1 MVPEAFRSEQKDS
14 YYKNTTFLIETV
26 AFKTLNEWDLRET
39 VEDEKRV
46 HYMTGRQGR
55 LDYLP
60 VHSTWA
66 APSSALPTQGVRCP
80 PAGPAPHIRIISLA
94 LASSSRAFSRLT
106 FPAGS
111 EYAHLSHILHHT
123 LGPSV
128 WFPSLSVSL
137 QEKSTLP
144 STTSLS
150 LSHCPPQLH
159 NLMFAFAKATIKF
172 HVIKFWPFKKGLSMR
187 YRSTVN

>member
-1 MVPEAFRSEQKDS
+1 M
-14 YYKNTTFLIETV
+14 
-26 AFKTLNEWDLRET
+26 
-39 VEDEKRV
+39 EDEKRV

-66 APSSALPTQGVRCP
+66 APSPTLPTQGVRCP
-80 PAGPAPHIRIISLA
+80 PAGPTPPIRIIPLA

-106 FPAGS
+106 FPAAS
-111 EYAHLSHILHHT
+111 EHAHLSHILHHT
-123 LGPSV
+123 LGPR
-128 WFPSLSVSL
+128 LCLVSL
-137 QEKSTLP
+137 PVSFTAREINSP
-144 STTSLS
+144 FHYLS
-150 LSHCPPQLH
+150 LSQCPPQLH

-172 HVIKFWPFKKGLSMR
+172 HVVKFWPFKKGLSMR